1 MKRIYI
7 LPIFLF
13 ALFLTACSFGGD
25 KSADT
30 KRELFVNPHYETDAE
45 VCRVHDLVDGLCQSC
60 GADMP
65 ESQGLAFE
73 RTEDGAGY
81 AVTGLGTCAD
91 TQIRIPA
98 YYDGLPV
105 VSIIH
110 MGESVDVTNVVI
122 GENVTST
129 QSYALSG
136 LTSLKGLT
144 VPPSLTTLPVNAFAG
159 LPIQSVTLPEGL
171 TEIPYGMFQNC
182 GSLRS
187 IHIPSTV
194 TVIGDS
200 AFSNCRL
207 LREINFPDGLVSIG
221 DSAFKGIVNLY
232 EIALPA
238 SLQAVGNGA
247 FDKCENLKTV
257 RYSGDIATWCT
268 IQFEMDGN
276 PLVNGADFFVGG
288 ERVVDLIIPE
298 GVNKPGEY
306 TFQGC
311 ASIERVVCPES
322 MTELTVGMFMS
333 CENIREAVFLGEL
346 TTPGVLHFAGCKSLT
361 DVYVSNSEGD
371 GVLLFGGQFST
382 NATPHYRGAWDSEN
396 MWYSIQH

>member
-7 LPIFLF
+7 LSIFLF

-30 KRELFVNPHYETDAE
+30 KREPFVNPHYETDAE

-81 AVTGLGTCAD
+81 AVTGLGTCTD

-144 VPPSLTTLPVNAFAG
+144 IPPSLTTLPVNAFAG

-346 TTPGVLHFAGCKSLT
+346 TTPGVLHFAGCKALT

-382 NATPHYRGAWDSEN
+382 NATPHYRGTWDSEN
-396 MWYSIQH
+396 MWYSIQN

>member
-7 LPIFLF
+7 LLLFLL
-13 ALFLTACSFGGD
+13 ALFMTACSFGGEKD
-25 KSADT
+25 ADI
-30 KRELFVNPHYETDAE
+30 KREPFVNPHYETDVE
-45 VCRVHDLVDGLCQSC
+45 VCRVHDLVDGLCRSC

-81 AVTGLGTCAD
+81 AVTGLGTCTD

-110 MGESVDVTNVVI
+110 MGESADVTNVVI

-144 VPPSLTTLPVNAFAG
+144 IPPSLTTLPVNAFAG

-221 DSAFKGIVNLY
+221 GSAFKGIVNLY

-238 SLQAVGNGA
+238 SLQAVGNAA

-311 ASIERVVCPES
+311 ASIERVVCPAS

-346 TTPGVLHFAGCKSLT
+346 TTPGVLHFAGCKALT

-382 NATPHYRGAWDSEN
+382 NATPHYRGTWDSEN
-396 MWYSIQH
+396 MWYSIQN